1 MQDTSFWTIIHF
13 IMRRLITLFPL
24 YLLIVAGVSAQRE
37 TDTLTIGYT
46 QAAPFIIEGEEGQMK
61 GLSVWLWTKI
71 ADDLQ
76 IPYEFKLMSFND
88 MLEALKEGS
97 IDGSINPL
105 TITSDRSKYMDFTHS
120 FFVSNSTVAIRK
132 TSAFQKFIN
141 YARSLFSVNFLSGLL
156 ILMIIIGLF
165 GFAAWWF
172 ERRYNE
178 TQFRK
183 GLPGVWDGL
192 WWSAVTMTTVGYGD
206 KSPKST
212 GGKIIALI
220 WMFTALLFISGFT
233 ASIASTLTVNQ
244 LKWSPQGIND
254 FKDQKVGCINA
265 SGTLDYL
272 DTHFFSDVERFSGLA
287 EGLGA
292 LTDQEIEAFLY
303 DEPIMKYRI
312 SHDTRYKGLEILPVK
327 FDLQFYAF
335 AFPKTRYAIKELVS
349 QKILEYTENIEWRLI
364 LGEYDLSQL

>member
-1 MQDTSFWTIIHF
+1 MS
-13 IMRRLITLFPL
+13 RLTALLALFFLCLSLSPASSQIT
-24 YLLIVAGVSAQRE
+24 

-46 QAAPFIIEGEEGQMK
+46 RAAPFILLEEEDQLK
-61 GLSVWLWTKI
+61 GLSVWLWEKI
-71 ADDLQ
+71 AEDLQ
-76 IPYEFKLMSFND
+76 IPYEFKLMGFND
-88 MLEALKEGS
+88 MLEALKDGS

-132 TSAFQKFIN
+132 NSSFQKFIN
-141 YARSLFSVNFLSGLL
+141 YARSILSLNFLSGLF

-165 GFAAWWF
+165 GLAAWWF
-172 ERRYNE
+172 ERKHND

-183 GLPGVWDGL
+183 GLAGLWDGL

-212 GGKIIALI
+212 GGKVIALI

-254 FKDQKVGCINA
+254 FKDQTVGCINA

-272 DTHFFSDVERFSGLA
+272 DTHFFSAVERYSGLA
-287 EGLGA
+287 EGLIA
-292 LTDQEIEAFLY
+292 LKEQEIEAFLY

-312 SHDTRYKGLEILPVK
+312 ANDPDYQALEVLPVK

-335 AFPKTRYAIKELVS
+335 AFPKARYEVKERVS

-364 LGEYDLSQL
+364 LAEYDLSQL

>member
-1 MQDTSFWTIIHF
+1 
-13 IMRRLITLFPL
+13 MRRLTALFPL
-24 YLLIVAGVSAQRE
+24 YFLFLTLASTQTN

-46 QAAPFIIEGEEGQMK
+46 RAAPFIILEEEGQMK
-61 GLSVWLWTKI
+61 GLSVWLWEKI
-71 ADDLQ
+71 ADDLE
-76 IPYEFKLMSFND
+76 IPYKFKLMSFNE
-88 MLEALKEGS
+88 MLESLKEGS

-105 TITSDRSKYMDFTHS
+105 TITSERSKYMDFTHS

-132 TSAFQKFIN
+132 TSSFQKFIN
-141 YARSLFSVNFLSGLL
+141 YTRSLFSLNFLSGLF
-156 ILMIIIGLF
+156 ILVIIIGLF
-165 GFAAWWF
+165 GIAAWSF
-172 ERRYNE
+172 ERKYNE

-183 GLPGVWDGL
+183 GLAGIWDGL

-212 GGKIIALI
+212 GGKVIALI

-254 FKDQKVGCINA
+254 FKDQSVGCIKA

-272 DTHFFSDVERFSGLA
+272 DTHFFSDVQRYDGLA
-287 EGLGA
+287 EGLTA
-292 LTDQEIEAFLY
+292 LGGQEIDAFLY

-312 SHDTRYKGLEILPVK
+312 ANDVDYQALEVLPVK

-335 AFPKTRYAIKELVS
+335 AFPKMRYKVKEQVS

-364 LGEYDLSQL
+364 LAEYDLSQL

>member
-1 MQDTSFWTIIHF
+1 
-13 IMRRLITLFPL
+13 MRRLTALFPL
-24 YLLIVAGVSAQRE
+24 YFLFLSWASTQ
-37 TDTLTIGYT
+37 TSPDTLTIGYT
-46 QAAPFIIEGEEGQMK
+46 RASPFIIIEEGEPMK
-61 GLSVWLWTKI
+61 GLSVWLWEKI
-71 ADDLQ
+71 AEDLQ
-76 IPYEFKLMSFND
+76 IPYEYKLMNFNE
-88 MLEALKEGS
+88 MLDALKDGS

-105 TITSDRSKYMDFTHS
+105 TITSERSKHMDFTHS

-132 TSAFQKFIN
+132 TSSFQKLIN
-141 YARSLFSVNFLSGLL
+141 YARSLFSLNFLSGLF
-156 ILMIIIGLF
+156 ILVIIIGLF
-165 GFAAWWF
+165 GIAAWWF
-172 ERRYNE
+172 ERKYNE

-183 GLPGVWDGL
+183 GLAGIWDGL

-212 GGKIIALI
+212 GGKVIALI

-244 LKWSPQGIND
+244 LQWSPQGIND
-254 FKDQKVGCINA
+254 FKDQRVGCIKA

-272 DTHFFSDVERFSGLA
+272 NTHFFSDVQRYSGLA
-287 EGLGA
+287 EGLSA
-292 LTDQEIEAFLY
+292 LGKQEIEAFLY

-312 SHDTRYKGLEILPVK
+312 TNDDAYKSLEVLSVK

-335 AFPKTRYAIKELVS
+335 AFPKTRSEVKEKVA

-364 LGEYDLSQL
+364 LAEYDLSQL

>member
-1 MQDTSFWTIIHF
+1 
-13 IMRRLITLFPL
+13 MRRLITAL
-24 YLLIVAGVSAQRE
+24 LLICCLSPQALAQI
-37 TDTLTIGYT
+37 TSDTLTIGYT
-46 QAAPFIIEGEEGQMK
+46 RAAPFIILEEEAQLK
-61 GLSVWLWTKI
+61 GLSIWLWERI
-71 ADDLQ
+71 AEDLQ
-76 IPYEFKLMSFND
+76 IPYEFKLMGFND
-88 MLEALKEGS
+88 MLEALKDGS

-105 TITSDRSKYMDFTHS
+105 TITSERSKYMDFTHS
-120 FFVSNSTVAIRK
+120 FFVSNSTAAIRK
-132 TSAFQKFIN
+132 TSSFQKFIN
-141 YARSLFSVNFLSGLL
+141 YARSLFSLNFLSGLL

-165 GFAAWWF
+165 GLAAWLF
-172 ERRYNE
+172 ERKYNE

-183 GLPGVWDGL
+183 GLAGIWDGL

-212 GGKIIALI
+212 GGKVIALI

-254 FKDQKVGCINA
+254 FKDQTVGCVAA

-272 DTHFFSDVERFSGLA
+272 DTHFFSDIQRFDGLA
-287 EGLGA
+287 GGLNA
-292 LTDQEIEAFLY
+292 LGNQEIEAFLY

-312 SHDTRYKGLEILPVK
+312 ANDPDYQDLEVLPVK

-335 AFPKTRYAIKELVS
+335 AFPKKHFEIKEQVS

-364 LGEYDLSQL
+364 LAEYDLSQL